1 MNDPA
6 ETSEN
11 PQQQVSDLFDS
22 PELSRAIESEEFR
35 HFLDHVPIALAVSRL
50 ARGEHRIAYA
60 NAAFERLIGRAA
72 SDIRGRTWSLLDEF
86 RREQEPHITIGEALA
101 NGEDLLGAF
110 RRAGNE
116 RKLVIEAYAAVIENA
131 DGAEKYRVAALV
143 DVTERD
149 ETQRSRFAQ
158 EARDKDLL
166 LREIQHRVKNNL
178 QLMTTLIRIEARYE
192 GNGTNA
198 NLARLAGR
206 IEALQFL
213 YHELSSAPP
222 GASVDLGHYL
232 GQIASAVMRAHASE
246 GIRLDLKVENVAVS
260 VNVAMPLGL
269 IVNELLTNA
278 FKHAFVGRDTGTI
291 GLECLRDD
299 DGHCHVV
306 VADDGVGLPDGVNWP
321 IDGKMGALIVQTLRE
336 NAETELKVQSPPNG
350 GTQIAIRF
358 PCDTAMSKAA

>member
-1 MNDPA
+1 MNDPSG
-6 ETSEN
+6 TSDEAT
-11 PQQQVSDLFDS
+11 QQVSDLFDS
-22 PELSRAIESEEFR
+22 PELSKAIESEEFR
-35 HFLDHVPIALAVSRL
+35 RFLDHVPIAIAVSKL
-50 ARGEHRIAYA
+50 VGGEHRIAYT
-60 NAAFERLIGRAA
+60 NAALERLIGRAA
-72 SDIRGRTWSLLDEF
+72 ADIRGRTWSLLDGF
-86 RREQEPHITIGEALA
+86 RREEESDVTIGEALA
-101 NGEDLLGAF
+101 KGEDFLGLF
-110 RRAGNE
+110 RREGE
-116 RKLVIEAYAAVIENA
+116 GPKLVIEAYAAVIENT

-149 ETQRSRFAQ
+149 EAQRSRLAQ
-158 EARDKDLL
+158 ESRDKDLL

-178 QLMTTLIRIEARYE
+178 QLITTLIRIEARYD
-192 GNGTNA
+192 GNGSNA

-260 VNVAMPLGL
+260 VNIAMPLGL

-278 FKHAFVGRDTGTI
+278 FKHAFAGRDTGTI
-291 GLECLRDD
+291 SLECLRDD
-299 DGHCHVV
+299 DGHCHVL

-321 IDGKMGALIVQTLRE
+321 MDGKMGALIVQTLRE
-336 NAETELKVQSPPNG
+336 NAETELKIQSVPNV
-350 GTQIAIRF
+350 GTRVAIRF
-358 PCDTAMSKAA
+358 PCDAAMSKAA